1 MKDKFLKIL
10 KISSHIDWFI
20 VHKLSK
26 EKYDNIE
33 FSFVDGKERY
43 DDPFKTNL
51 GYISFKK
58 ETFLKEYKE
67 VIKDLIRELRDNKF
81 ALANI
86 YILITRTSFQKEGEN
101 ILEKLFVVEIDKK
114 LIKDIYT
121 LLANSLNEN
130 YYSNLPNKTNN
141 YETLN
146 GWLEIFNS
154 SQYLHDTSETL
165 FNILFLAEVD
175 SLKKIEYEKIKGF
188 NPLIRSRLISWY
200 GTSIEIDKDEIIKL
214 INGNLEEASFFAALL
229 IENSSYPNW
238 IDEKT
243 LNIFFIKYWDYIGK
257 DLFLH
262 LFGMSYRTKGRDFSK
277 LKVIIHSIF
286 FNTIKSEN
294 EFNGNW
300 LNSLD
305 FPNDFIALFSWLH
318 QNNIALEDITS
329 KNKKLIA
336 SSLINSLNSI
346 ADNFAQYIASENDYF
361 PFKSYQLNEV
371 KYQTSLSYILLFITT
386 LDEADF
392 KIIKNDFKSLAF
404 KIRPQ
409 YYGGYRSQYLARN
422 FTEILLLIVLS
433 AINISNIS
441 EHIIKN
447 IKHLLTVLNQ
457 TILTPYIHLAE
468 RDEEIW
474 NNETEKSSFQYKIGE
489 YLINDYLKRIKKNE
503 NGVNVYFK
511 DLFELFDNVKV
522 AEWIYER

>member
-1 MKDKFLKIL
+1 MKDKLLKIL
-10 KISSHIDWFI
+10 KTSSHIDWFI
-20 VHKLSK
+20 VHRLSK
-26 EKYDNIE
+26 EKFDNIK

-43 DDPFKTNL
+43 DAPFKTNL

-67 VIKDLIRELRDNKF
+67 AIKDLIQELIDNEF

-86 YILITRTSFQKEGEN
+86 YILITRTSFQKEDEN
-101 ILEKLFVVEIDKK
+101 ILEKLFVNNIKK
-114 LIKDIYT
+114 ELIKDIYT

-130 YYSNLPNKTNN
+130 YYSNLPYKSNN

-146 GWLEIFNS
+146 GWLDIFNS
-154 SQYLHDTSETL
+154 SQYLHDTSEIL
-165 FNILFLAEVD
+165 FNILFLAKVD
-175 SLKKIEYEKIKGF
+175 SFKKIEYEKIQGF
-188 NPLIRSRLISWY
+188 NPLIRGRLISWY
-200 GTSIEIDKDEIIKL
+200 GTNIEIDKDELILL
-214 INGNLEEASFFAALL
+214 INCNLEEAGFFAALL
-229 IENSSYPNW
+229 IANNSYPNW
-238 IDEKT
+238 VDEKI
-243 LNIFFIKYWDYIGK
+243 LNIFFIKYWDNIGK

-262 LFGMSYRTKGRDFSK
+262 LFGISYRNKGKDFSK
-277 LKVIIHSIF
+277 LKAIIHPIL
-286 FNTIKSEN
+286 FNKIKSVD
-294 EFNGNW
+294 EFNKNW
-300 LNSLD
+300 FNSLD

-318 QNNIALEDITS
+318 QNKITLEDIDS
-329 KNKKLIA
+329 KNQKLIA
-336 SSLINSLNSI
+336 SSIINSLNSI

-392 KIIKNDFKSLAF
+392 IITKKDFNSLVF
-404 KIRPQ
+404 KIRPH

-441 EHIIKN
+441 EHIVKN
-447 IKHLLTVLNQ
+447 IKHLLTVLNK
-457 TILTPYIHLAE
+457 TILIPYIHLAE

-474 NNETEKSSFQYKIGE
+474 NKETEKSNFQYKIGE
-489 YLINDYLKRIKKNE
+489 YLINDYLKRIKNNE
-503 NGVNVYFK
+503 NGVNKHFN